1 MTFEF
6 TPTRVNRNDDTIIVI
21 GTSGELA
28 RLNLDYNNISPYSK
42 PFPTTIMSG
51 ILFDNIWI
59 GIWIDRELQDAR
71 MAGMPL
77 DINWENGIG
86 RDVLRT
92 SSSISDLNI
101 MPKNCKWQKI
111 LTAEPMAL
119 SKVGDNIVFA
129 TNNKGIYMINQ
140 EGEEIW
146 RDHYPIWQGLGISSE
161 MNPIVSII
169 GNGSDLVIWS
179 AAGGM
184 MVLDKERTLKISKIF
199 KLNDKISN
207 VIFSKNGGWFIMMHG
222 KSIVILDDVDSE
234 PYIIK
239 TPGPVLDAFFESE
252 KGIWRWTGWR
262 HDGKLITKN
271 NEFSFKERD
280 NIGIHISNSKI
291 LTNDGV
297 WEDYSSS

>member
-1 MTFEF
+1 
-6 TPTRVNRNDDTIIVI
+6 
-21 GTSGELA
+21 
-28 RLNLDYNNISPYSK
+28 
-42 PFPTTIMSG
+42 
-51 ILFDNIWI
+51 
-59 GIWIDRELQDAR
+59 
-71 MAGMPL
+71 
-77 DINWENGIG
+77 
-86 RDVLRT
+86 
-92 SSSISDLNI
+92 
-101 MPKNCKWQKI
+101 
-111 LTAEPMAL
+111 
-119 SKVGDNIVFA
+119 
-129 TNNKGIYMINQ
+129 
-140 EGEEIW
+140 
-146 RDHYPIWQGLGISSE
+146 

>member
-77 DINWENGIG
+77 DKNWENGIG